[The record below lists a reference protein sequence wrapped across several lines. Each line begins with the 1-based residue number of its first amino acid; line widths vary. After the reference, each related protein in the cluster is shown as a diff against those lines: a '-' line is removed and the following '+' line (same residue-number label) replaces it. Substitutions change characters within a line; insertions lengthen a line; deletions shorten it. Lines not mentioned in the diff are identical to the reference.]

1 MKLEDMLIKT
11 LEDKT
16 PLVHPTAFVSEAA
29 YVVGD
34 VEIGEGSSIW
44 PGTVIRGDR
53 GKVKIGKYTNIQDN
67 SVVHVTTDISPTR
80 IGSEVTVGHNAI
92 IHGATF
98 EDRCL
103 IGMGA
108 IIMDDAVVGE
118 GSIVGAGAVVPP
130 NIMIPPRSLVV
141 GLPAKI
147 VRQTSDEELEMIID
161 RAQHYIDFS
170 QKYKNQP

>member
-1 MKLEDMLIKT
+1 MIKKFRGKSPIIP
-11 LEDKT
+11 DSCY
-16 PLVHPTAFVSEAA
+16 VSES
-29 YVVGD
+29 VDLIGD
-34 VEIGEGSSIW
+34 VTLGENVSLW
-44 PGTVIRGDR
+44 FGTVVRGDMHFIT
-53 GKVKIGKYTNIQDN
+53 IGNRSNIQDN

-92 IHGATF
+92 IHGATI

-118 GSIVGAGAVVPP
+118 GSIVGAGAIVPP
-130 NIMIPPRSLVV
+130 NKIIPPRSLVV

-147 VRQTSDEELEMIID
+147 VRQTTDEELEMIIE

>member
-1 MKLEDMLIKT
+1 MIKKFRGKSPVIP
-11 LEDKT
+11 DSCYI
-16 PLVHPTAFVSEAA
+16 SES
-29 YVVGD
+29 VD
-34 VEIGEGSSIW
+34 LIGEVTLGENVSLW
-44 PGTVIRGDR
+44 FGTVVRGDMHFIT
-53 GKVKIGKYTNIQDN
+53 IGNRSNIQDN

-92 IHGATF
+92 IHGATIKN
-98 EDRCL
+98 RCL

-130 NIMIPPRSLVV
+130 NKIIPPRSLVV

-147 VRQTSDEELEMIID
+147 IRQTTDEELEMIIE

>member
-1 MKLEDMLIKT
+1 MIKKFRGKSPMIPDSCYISESVDLI
-11 LEDKT
+11 
-16 PLVHPTAFVSEAA
+16 
-29 YVVGD
+29 GD
-34 VEIGEGSSIW
+34 VTLGENVPLW
-44 PGTVIRGDR
+44 FGTVVRGDMHFIT
-53 GKVKIGKYTNIQDN
+53 IGHRSNIQDN
-67 SVVHVTTDISPTR
+67 SVIHVTTDISPTR
-80 IGSEVTVGHNAI
+80 IGNEVTVGHNAI
-92 IHGATF
+92 IHGATI

-130 NIMIPPRSLVV
+130 NMIIPPRSLVV

-147 VRQTSDEELEMIID
+147 VRQTSDTELEMIIE

-170 QKYKNQP
+170 QEYKKII

>member
-1 MKLEDMLIKT
+1 MIKKFRGKSPVIPDSCYISESVDLI
-11 LEDKT
+11 
-16 PLVHPTAFVSEAA
+16 
-29 YVVGD
+29 GD
-34 VEIGEGSSIW
+34 VTLGENVSLWFGA
-44 PGTVIRGDR
+44 VVRGDMHFIT
-53 GKVKIGKYTNIQDN
+53 IGNRSNIQDN
-67 SVVHVTTDISPTR
+67 SVIHVTTDVSPTR
-80 IGSEVTVGHNAI
+80 IGDEVTVGHNAI
-92 IHGATF
+92 IHGATI

-108 IIMDDAVVGE
+108 IIMDDVVVGE

-130 NIMIPPRSLVV
+130 NMIIPPRSLVV

-147 VRQTSDEELEMIID
+147 VRQTTDEELQMIIE

>member
-1 MKLEDMLIKT
+1 MIKKFRGKSPVIPDSCYISESVDLI
-11 LEDKT
+11 
-16 PLVHPTAFVSEAA
+16 
-29 YVVGD
+29 GD
-34 VEIGEGSSIW
+34 VTLGENVSLW
-44 PGTVIRGDR
+44 FGTVVRGDMHFIT
-53 GKVKIGKYTNIQDN
+53 IGNRSNIQDN

-92 IHGATF
+92 IHGATI

-118 GSIVGAGAVVPP
+118 GSIVGAGAIVPP
-130 NIMIPPRSLVV
+130 NKIIPPRSLLV

-147 VRQTSDEELEMIID
+147 VRQTTNEELEMIIE

>member
-1 MKLEDMLIKT
+1 MIKKFRGKSPIIPDSCYISESVDLI
-11 LEDKT
+11 
-16 PLVHPTAFVSEAA
+16 
-29 YVVGD
+29 GD
-34 VEIGEGSSIW
+34 VTLGENVSLW
-44 PGTVIRGDR
+44 FGTVVRGDMHFIT
-53 GKVKIGKYTNIQDN
+53 IGNRSNIQDN
-67 SVVHVTTDISPTR
+67 SVVHVTTDISPAR

-92 IHGATF
+92 IHGATI

-108 IIMDDAVVGE
+108 ITMDDAVVGE

-130 NIMIPPRSLVV
+130 NMIIPPRSLVV

-147 VRQTSDEELEMIID
+147 VRQTTNEELEMIIE

>member
-1 MKLEDMLIKT
+1 MIKKFRGKSPIISDSCYISESVDLI
-11 LEDKT
+11 
-16 PLVHPTAFVSEAA
+16 
-29 YVVGD
+29 GD
-34 VEIGEGSSIW
+34 VTLGENVSLW
-44 PGTVIRGDR
+44 FGTVVRGDMHFIT
-53 GKVKIGKYTNIQDN
+53 IGNRSNIQDN
-67 SVVHVTTDISPTR
+67 SVVHVTTDISPAR

-92 IHGATF
+92 IHGATI

-130 NIMIPPRSLVV
+130 NMMIPPRSLVV

>member
-1 MKLEDMLIKT
+1 MIKKFMGKSPVIPDSCYISESVDLI
-11 LEDKT
+11 
-16 PLVHPTAFVSEAA
+16 
-29 YVVGD
+29 GD
-34 VEIGEGSSIW
+34 VTLGDDVSLW
-44 PGTVIRGDR
+44 FGTVIRGDMHFIT
-53 GKVKIGKYTNIQDN
+53 IGNRSNIQDN
-67 SVVHVTTDISPTR
+67 SVVHVTTNISPTR

-92 IHGATF
+92 IHGATI

-130 NIMIPPRSLVV
+130 NKIIPPRSLVV

-147 VRQTSDEELEMIID
+147 IRQTTDEEVEMIIE

>member
-1 MKLEDMLIKT
+1 MIKKFRGKFPVIPDSCYISESVDLI
-11 LEDKT
+11 
-16 PLVHPTAFVSEAA
+16 
-29 YVVGD
+29 GD
-34 VEIGEGSSIW
+34 VTLGENVSLW
-44 PGTVIRGDR
+44 FGTVVRADMHFIT
-53 GKVKIGKYTNIQDN
+53 IGNRSNIQDN

-92 IHGATF
+92 IHGATI
-98 EDRCL
+98 EDQCL
-103 IGMGA
+103 IGMGS

-130 NIMIPPRSLVV
+130 NMIIPPHSLVT

-147 VRQTSDEELEMIID
+147 VRQTSDEELEMIIE